1 MITSFSFIQSIRK
14 PSMKILNPSRM
25 SKLKYQDLKLTKK
38 RTQIIY
44 FLSLFT
50 FSPLHTK
57 IMKNSNNKEMLSKE
71 QS

>member
-1 MITSFSFIQSIRK
+1 
-14 PSMKILNPSRM
+14 MKILNPSRM